1 MSGVVIDVTGD
12 PEGSMIVT
20 ARNCAGSINEGGL
33 ERRAPATPGPA
44 TRADTAMSAAIA
56 TMSLIR
62 TIAASPYPNIGK
74 RVRSNQG
81 SFCNGCVAYSACML
95 PDDAFQTAPLERSID
110 LLGPLNLRLTLGL
123 HGRGRFDPALRFEV
137 SGSAWR
143 ATRTPDGPVTLFIEL
158 EAGGT
163 RVRARAWGPGAPHA
177 LGTVD
182 ALLGLD
188 DDPSA
193 LVPRHPVV
201 AEAVRRFRGLRI
213 GWTGNVMEA
222 LVPAILEQ
230 KVTGTEASRA
240 YRGIIARW
248 GEDAPGPP
256 GLRVPPAATTL
267 ASLPYH
273 AFHPVGLERRRA
285 ELIRAVAREAP
296 RLERLAA
303 TAAGPGG
310 DPEPAYR
317 VLRAFAG
324 IGPWTAAEVGARAFG
339 DPDAVSV
346 GDAHV
351 PNTVSWALAGE
362 PRGTDERMLELLE
375 PYRGQR
381 GRVIR
386 LLEASGVEA
395 PRYGPRM
402 APRRIE
408 RL

>member
-1 MSGVVIDVTGD
+1 MPQHDV
-12 PEGSMIVT
+12 PS
-20 ARNCAGSINEGGL
+20 AGHL
-33 ERRAPATPGPA
+33 ERW
-44 TRADTAMSAAIA
+44 
-56 TMSLIR
+56 
-62 TIAASPYPNIGK
+62 
-74 RVRSNQG
+74 
-81 SFCNGCVAYSACML
+81 
-95 PDDAFQTAPLERSID
+95 ID
-110 LLGPLNLRLTLGL
+110 LTGPLNLRLTLGL
-123 HGRGRFDPALRFEV
+123 HARGRFDPALRFEA
-137 SGSAWR
+137 SGSVWR
-143 ATRTPDGPVTLFIEL
+143 ATRTPDGTATVLVEL
-158 EAGGT
+158 EGGGA
-163 RVRARAWGPGAPHA
+163 RVRARAWGPGAARA
-177 LGTVD
+177 LEGLD

-201 AEAVRRFRGLRI
+201 ADAVRSLRGLRI
-213 GWTGNVMEA
+213 GRTGNVMEA

-230 KVTGTEASRA
+230 KVTGSEASRA
-240 YRGIIARW
+240 YRGIIASW
-248 GEDAPGPP
+248 GEDAPGPA
-256 GLRVPPAATTL
+256 GLRVPPAAATL

-296 RLERLAA
+296 RLERLAE

-317 VLRAFAG
+317 ALRSFPG
-324 IGPWTAAEVGARAFG
+324 IGPWTAAEVGIRAFG

-346 GDAHV
+346 GDAHLPSMV
-351 PNTVSWALAGE
+351 TWALAGE
-362 PRGTDERMLELLE
+362 PRGANERMLELLE

-381 GRVIR
+381 GRVVR
-386 LLEASGVEA
+386 LLEATGLSA